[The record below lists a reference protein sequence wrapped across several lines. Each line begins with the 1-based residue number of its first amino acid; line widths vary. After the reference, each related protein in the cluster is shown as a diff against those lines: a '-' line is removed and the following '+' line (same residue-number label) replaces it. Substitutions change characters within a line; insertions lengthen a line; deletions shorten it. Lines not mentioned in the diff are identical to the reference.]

1 MYYLA
6 IVYSHIDIRSE
17 GQIDPPP
24 RKKLSSEVPV
34 LLELIRL
41 ITSSNVI
48 TASFSDIL
56 GS

>member
-1 MYYLA
+1 MYYLT

-24 RKKLSSEVPV
+24 RKKLSSEAPG

-48 TASFSDIL
+48 TANFSDIL